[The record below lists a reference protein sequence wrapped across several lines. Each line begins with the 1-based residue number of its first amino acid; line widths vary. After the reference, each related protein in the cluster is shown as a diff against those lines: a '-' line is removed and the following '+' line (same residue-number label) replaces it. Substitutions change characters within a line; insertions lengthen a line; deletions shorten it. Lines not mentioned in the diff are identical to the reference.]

1 MSEPGRVRSSSTL
14 VHRLSVR
21 LALVMAATFLLQ
33 TILVVWE
40 YAANREDLARSAV
53 TLDLEAIVTAVHE
66 AQPGA
71 TPVLP
76 EELVARHRDHP
87 DAYGFEMIGADGA
100 VRLAA
105 NAGLFAGSVFD
116 PHLPLDTTWSVD
128 RTNVGTRRIVTRHL
142 DDVTP
147 PVTVRVAFID
157 DPAGVWREVLLHELA
172 DHVAGPLTPATALV
186 LIVVLWVVR
195 RSLAPLGRAAE
206 VAAAVDPRKT
216 RFRLADALGDDDPPA
231 EVARL
236 VDRLDALLD
245 RIDAVGEAQATFAG
259 AIAHELRTP
268 LSLLALEL
276 EQVPGASAA
285 RARADVQAM
294 ARSVDQL
301 LGIARLDALQL
312 APDARVDL
320 GRLAGDLVGRLAPG
334 AIDAGRELAFVDA
347 GAAEVDGHAEAIWGA
362 LRNLV
367 ENALRVSPVGGTVT
381 VTAGPGARLS
391 VEDQGPGLPPGGA
404 DPLFARFVRG
414 DRAAGGSA
422 GLGLTIVAK
431 TMEVHGGRVE
441 AVDRPQGGA
450 RFDLIFAPTPPTEA
464 A

>member
-1 MSEPGRVRSSSTL
+1 MSEPRRVRSSTL
-14 VHRLSVR
+14 VHRLSLR

-33 TILVVWE
+33 TALVIWE

-53 TLDLEAIVTAVHE
+53 TLDLETIVDAVR
-66 AQPGA
+66 AAKNGA
-71 TPVLP
+71 APVLP
-76 EELVARHRDHP
+76 ESLAERRRDHP
-87 DAYGFEMIGADGA
+87 GAYGFEIIDANGT

-105 NAGLFAGSVFD
+105 DAAVFTGSSFD

-128 RTNVGTRRIVTRHL
+128 RFGGGTRRIVTRHL

-147 PVTVRVAFID
+147 PVTIRVAFIG

-172 DHVAGPLTPATALV
+172 DHVAGPLTPATVLV

-206 VAAAVDPRKT
+206 AAAAVDPRKT
-216 RFRLADALGDDDPPA
+216 RFRLADALGDADPPA

-236 VDRLDALLD
+236 VERLDALLD

-268 LSLLALEL
+268 LALLALEL
-276 EQVPGASAA
+276 EHVPGASAE

-301 LGIARLDALQL
+301 LGIARLDALQSTPE
-312 APDARVDL
+312 AQVDL
-320 GRLAGDLVGRLAPG
+320 GRLAGELVGRLAPG
-334 AIDAGRELAFVDA
+334 AIDAGRDLAFVDA
-347 GAAEVDGHAEAIWGA
+347 GGAKVEGHAEAISGA

-367 ENALRVSPVGGTVT
+367 ENAVRVSPVGASVT

-391 VEDQGPGLPPGGA
+391 VEDEGPGLPPGGA

-422 GLGLTIVAK
+422 GLGLAIVAK

-450 RFDLIFAPTPPTEA
+450 RFTLIFPTASTSDA
-464 A
+464 T